1 MSSAARLLPALL
13 AGALCCPA
21 PAARA
26 AGLTFYT
33 EVHAPHTMIA
43 PGQTA
48 MSGFSFDL
56 VTEAARRAHL
66 AATIVTTVPW
76 ARAQAMVA
84 DPRQQ
89 EACLFALTQ
98 TPQRLPHFQ
107 WIGPLN
113 RARWTL
119 FARDDFKATLRTLDD
134 ARPYRIG
141 GYNMDART
149 LYVVGLGGFKVDAA
163 PDDRVNPA
171 KLAAGRIDLWISNRE
186 EGVRTAESVGVHGL
200 KPVLT
205 FREVN
210 SYLACGQGVTA
221 KTVQALQAA
230 LDSLKADGT
239 RRKLA
244 RRYQTDE

>member
-1 MSSAARLLPALL
+1 MAAR
-13 AGALCCPA
+13 GE
-21 PAARA
+21 
-26 AGLTFYT
+26 GLTFYT
-33 EVHAPHTMIA
+33 EVHAPHTMVA
-43 PGQTA
+43 PGRNA

-56 VTEAARRAHL
+56 LTEAARRAHVQVS
-66 AATIVTTVPW
+66 IVTTVPW

-84 DPRQQ
+84 EPLQQ
-89 EACLFALTQ
+89 DACLFALTQ
-98 TPQRLPHFQ
+98 TPERLARFQ

-149 LYVVGLGGFKVDAA
+149 LYIVGLGGFKVDAA
-163 PDDRVNPA
+163 PDDRVNPL

-186 EGVRTAESVGVHGL
+186 EGIRTAESLGVHGL
-200 KPVLT
+200 KPVLI

-210 SYLACGQGVTA
+210 SYLACGHGMPA
-221 KTVQALQAA
+221 KTVRALQAA

-244 RRYQTDE
+244 RRYEMEE